1 MKSYW
6 TQSFCWLTNTP
17 YRSLERAYK
26 ASKQIRSIK
35 KDYISYKNMVS
46 PSRRSSQAIML
57 YINTNLNNCVF
68 LIYWSLLE
76 YKISFFFLTF

>member
-6 TQSFCWLTNTP
+6 AQSFCWLTNTP

-35 KDYISYKNMVS
+35 NDYISYKSMVS
-46 PSRRSSQAIML
+46 FGTTTQIVHPNR
-57 YINTNLNNCVF
+57 
-68 LIYWSLLE
+68 WW
-76 YKISFFFLTF
+76 